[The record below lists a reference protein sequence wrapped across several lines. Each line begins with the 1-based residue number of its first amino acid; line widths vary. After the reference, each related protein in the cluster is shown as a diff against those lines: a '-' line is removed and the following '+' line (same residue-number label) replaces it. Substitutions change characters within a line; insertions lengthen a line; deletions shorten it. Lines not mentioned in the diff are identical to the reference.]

1 MTFIIAADEN
11 VIQYAIRKKYPPIEN
26 YTVNLDKEYIEKII
40 QLPIY
45 IPELS
50 SKDIENYLMFLV
62 VQEYCPKE
70 QFKAFLEKI
79 KKEKLLISDDVI
91 DVQKIKEKAMD
102 FIGDENKRK
111 FEETVDVIAG
121 IVFWN

>member
-26 YTVNLDKEYIEKII
+26 YSVNLDKEYIEKII

-50 SKDIENYLMFLV
+50 SKDIENYLMLLV
-62 VQEYCPKE
+62 VQEYCNKD
-70 QFKAFLEKI
+70 QFKELVS
-79 KKEKLLISDDVI
+79 ISRI
-91 DVQKIKEKAMD
+91 IPSWC
-102 FIGDENKRK
+102 IRW
-111 FEETVDVIAG
+111 TSR
-121 IVFWN
+121 